1 MKTKKRKQKFSK
13 KDEQVFLKD
22 FFIYLETI
30 KMLTSIGIDDELLNF
45 IKYHFNHEILSE
57 CSEYGDDLFN
67 LNLLEFIN
75 QEKCFLCFIKLD
87 VDDYLER
94 MLIYMDE
101 LKQAA

>member
-45 IKYHFNHEILSE
+45 IKCHFNHEILSE

-87 VDDYLER
+87 VDEYLDR
-94 MLIYMDE
+94 MLIYSVE
-101 LKQAA
+101 LEQVA

>member
-45 IKYHFNHEILSE
+45 IKCHFNHEILSE

>member
-45 IKYHFNHEILSE
+45 IKCHFNHEILSE

-87 VDDYLER
+87 VDEYLER
-94 MLIYMDE
+94 MFIYREE
-101 LKQAA
+101 LKQVA